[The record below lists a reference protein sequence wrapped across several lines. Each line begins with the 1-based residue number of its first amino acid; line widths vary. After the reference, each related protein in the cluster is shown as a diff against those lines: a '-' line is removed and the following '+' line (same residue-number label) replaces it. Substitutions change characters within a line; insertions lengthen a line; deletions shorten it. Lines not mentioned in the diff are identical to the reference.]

1 MDMNQGSIYR
11 IFNRRQRLVLGKKSA
26 GKSSVIMRLH
36 LPGRQRTYLELVI
49 FIPIKIVQKSPF
61 LARSKNR
68 DLPGFIGLIGPIS
81 IRRYLVGVSNG
92 FTDFQEAA
100 DSVFSHTVFR
110 LSCDRPNISLM
121 SFISLASSA
130 REEASLTRE

>member
-81 IRRYLVGVSNG
+81 IRKRGIQKKVLGGRFKWLYG
-92 FTDFQEAA
+92 FPG
-100 DSVFSHTVFR
+100 SR
-110 LSCDRPNISLM
+110 I
-121 SFISLASSA
+121 
-130 REEASLTRE
+130 